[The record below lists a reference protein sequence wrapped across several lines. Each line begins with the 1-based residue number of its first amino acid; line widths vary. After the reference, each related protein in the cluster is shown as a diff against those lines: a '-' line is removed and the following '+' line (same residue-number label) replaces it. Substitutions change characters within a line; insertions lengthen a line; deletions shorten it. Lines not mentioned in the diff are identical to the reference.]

1 MRLRAIVAYDGTS
14 YGGFQRQTNAP
25 TVQQALETALAQ
37 VTQEA
42 IVIQAAGRTD
52 AGVHAA
58 GQVIAFDTAWRHTVD
73 DLQRALNAV
82 LPADIVL
89 LEANEAALGFHPRY
103 EARSRHYRY
112 TVYNAPVRWPLS
124 RLYSLHVR
132 QSLDV
137 EGMRQAARALVG
149 GHDFAA
155 FGQPPDGRDRGGVTI
170 RQVLLAE
177 WGGDPPWL
185 TFDIEANAFLYR
197 MVRSIIGTLLLVGKG
212 KMTPETFVEI
222 LASCDRSQAGPTAP
236 PQGLCL
242 IEVKY

>member
-1 MRLRAIVAYDGTS
+1 MRVCAIVAYDGTS

-37 VTQEA
+37 VTQET

-52 AGVHAA
+52 AGVHAV
-58 GQVIAFDTAWRHTVD
+58 GQVVAFDTAWRHTVG

-82 LPADIVL
+82 LPTDIVL
-89 LEANEAALGFHPRY
+89 LEVDEAAAGFHPRY

-112 TVYNAPVRWPLS
+112 TVYNAPVRWPLG
-124 RLYSLHVR
+124 RQYSLHVK
-132 QSLDV
+132 QALDV
-137 EGMRQAARALVG
+137 EAMQQAARALVG
-149 GHDFAA
+149 EHDFAA
-155 FGQPPDGRDRGGVTI
+155 FGQPPDGRERGGVTV

-197 MVRSIIGTLLLVGKG
+197 MVRSIVGTLLLVGKG
-212 KMTPETFVEI
+212 KMMAEEFAEV
-222 LASCDRSQAGPTAP
+222 LASCERSEAGPTSP
-236 PQGLCL
+236 PHGLCL